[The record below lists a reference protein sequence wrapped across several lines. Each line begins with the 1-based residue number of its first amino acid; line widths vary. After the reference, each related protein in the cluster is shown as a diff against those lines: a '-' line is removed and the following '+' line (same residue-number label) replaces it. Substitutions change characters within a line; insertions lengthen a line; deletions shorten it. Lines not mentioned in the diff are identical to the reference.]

1 MTLRRRL
8 LASMII
14 LVALSLAAVD
24 LVTLNSLRSYLYGR
38 TDDQLNAAHALM
50 QGYVLRA
57 DTRGVPVTPTEID
70 SRVSPEIYVEI
81 FDASGKI
88 VVSRPSGSTSARD
101 PAPRLPSPLPVEPT
115 ASVQQQAKSQG
126 SYHPDTDS
134 VNVTSE
140 SNGGPRYRLQAS
152 ALPGGTL
159 VVATRLDSVEATL
172 TSLRNIELAVS
183 LAVVV
188 ALLALMTLLI
198 RRGLRPLEEMT
209 KEADAISAGDL
220 TRRVDPSDPE
230 TEIGRLGRALNGML
244 NQIEAAFAQRTASE
258 DRLRRFLADA
268 SHELRTPLTSI
279 RGYAELLRKDALRED
294 EDREKAL
301 ARIESEAARM
311 GVLVEDLLTLARI
324 GEGPEPERVRIDMA
338 PLVADAAADAR
349 AMDPS
354 RKITVVAP
362 RPVAV
367 AGDEQRLQQLIHNL
381 LANALVH
388 TPAGTPVE
396 VKMVSE
402 GARAILRVK
411 DHGPGMSA
419 EQAKRVFDRFYRGNG
434 SGSDGGSGLGLFIVA
449 SVART
454 LGGYVTVDTELG
466 KGATFEVTLPTYGW
480 GPITP
485 LPPDSAV
492 EPRSA
497 PAPDPANGSVDGR
510 PGPGNGQTA
519 PTAASPPHL
528 PPAELP
534 PVEPHIGGTRAGDD

>member
-1 MTLRRRL
+1 
-8 LASMII
+8 MII

-24 LVTLNSLRSYLYGR
+24 LITLNSLRSYLYGR
-38 TDDQLNAAHALM
+38 TDDQLNAAHALV

-57 DTRGVPVTPTEID
+57 DARGVQVTPTEID

-81 FDASGKI
+81 FDASGKVI
-88 VVSRPSGSTSARD
+88 VARPSGSTTARD

-115 ASVQQQAKSQG
+115 LSAQQQAKSHG
-126 SYHPDTDS
+126 SYQPDNAS

-140 SNGGPRYRLQAS
+140 SNGGPQYRLQAS

-188 ALLALMTLLI
+188 ALLVLMTLLI

-209 KEADAISAGDL
+209 KEADAIAAGDL

-244 NQIEAAFAQRTASE
+244 SQIEAAFAQRTASE

-279 RGYAELLRKDALRED
+279 RGYAELLRKDALSGD

-324 GEGPEPERVRIDMA
+324 GEGPEPERVRVDMA

-354 RKITVVAP
+354 RKVTVVAP

-402 GARAILRVK
+402 GARAILQVK
-411 DHGPGMSA
+411 DHGPGMNA

-449 SVART
+449 TMART
-454 LGGYVTVDTELG
+454 LGGYVTVDTEMG
-466 KGATFEVTLPTYGW
+466 KGATFEVALPTYGW
-480 GPITP
+480 GPIAPVDPESTVKP
-485 LPPDSAV
+485 K
-492 EPRSA
+492 SA
-497 PAPDPANGSVDGR
+497 PAPHPPHGPPDSR
-510 PGPGNGQTA
+510 PPPGNG
-519 PTAASPPHL
+519 PTGPPAGASEPPL
-528 PPAELP
+528 PPAERP
-534 PVEPHIGGTRAGDD
+534 QVEPHAGGARAGDD